1 MQTGEPELKGLM
13 LAALD
18 GNAFAYRAL
27 LGDLRLRLTG
37 YLGRR
42 LRQAPDDVEDLVQD
56 TLIAIHDRRATWD
69 RSQPLLPWVYAIAR
83 YRLIDHYRRTGRRVH
98 VPLDDVDA
106 ELSVADESAAVDAR
120 RDVEIALAQLP
131 ERTQTLVRRLKLEAQ
146 SVADTAVQLDMS
158 EGAVKVALHRGLK
171 AMGVRLGVREKEHE

>member
-18 GNAFAYRAL
+18 GDALAYRAL
-27 LGDLRLRLTG
+27 LGDLRLRLSA

-69 RSQPLLPWVYAIAR
+69 RTQPLLPWVYAIAR
-83 YRLIDHYRRTGRRVH
+83 YRLIDHYRRQGRRVH
-98 VPLDDVDA
+98 VPLDDA
-106 ELSVADESAAVDAR
+106 AQELRVEDESAAVDAR
-120 RDVEIALAQLP
+120 RDVETALAQLP
-131 ERTQTLVRRLKLEAQ
+131 ERTQLLIRRLKLEAR
-146 SVADTAVQLDMS
+146 SVADTARQLDMS

-171 AMGVRLGVREKEHE
+171 AMAARLGAGGPRDD